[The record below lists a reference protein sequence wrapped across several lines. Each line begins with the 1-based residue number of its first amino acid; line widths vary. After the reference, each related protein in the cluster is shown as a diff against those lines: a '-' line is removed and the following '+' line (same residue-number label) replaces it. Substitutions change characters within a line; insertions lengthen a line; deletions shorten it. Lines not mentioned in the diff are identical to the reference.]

1 MQIRLMTEAE
11 REEYFKW
18 YKFYHTHFPDFL
30 LCENIATVEKDGV
43 LGAAIM
49 VYPIMDS
56 KLCIFSFVARNPFC
70 DKVFSS
76 NAVDYLIKNLGT
88 ITKSLG
94 YEAFI
99 SVIGEAPAKAR
110 FRKNGIKEFK
120 ESMTTFFGECHV

>member
-1 MQIRLMTEAE
+1 MTEAE

-49 VYPIMDS
+49 VYPIVGS
-56 KLCIFSFVARNPFC
+56 KLCMYLFITRNPFC

-76 NAVDYLIKNLGT
+76 YAVDYLVSNLKGL
-88 ITKSLG
+88 TKSLG
-94 YEAFI
+94 YDAFV
-99 SVIGEAPAKAR
+99 SVMSEAPAIAR
-110 FRKNGIKEFK
+110 FEKLGVLKFPK
-120 ESMTTFFGECHV
+120 PMTTFFGECRV